1 MNRKKVLVGIL
12 FLLFLIEITPTI
24 ITNSQ
29 TPPSASA
36 YVASISVSSNP
47 FILDTATLPAIN
59 QLGSNIRFFQYPN
72 LTGQLYA
79 YEQQLPQT
87 IPTVDSVESTS
98 WKVLPYWQNGELVIN
113 STGASNYGQYIAW
126 KYSPVSNIIN
136 ITIHVA
142 SFPSRNA
149 NPGIDIFSPNV
160 GDQTSDGVSGFYV
173 LLVDFYGNS
182 IYFHSPTTGYEQLY
196 SSLPQPNPNYP
207 FTFSLILAE
216 NSAGNVTVQSV
227 YINSTAYTMNVNTPF
242 PWSQIGYVGIR
253 GDIGNLFYVSY
264 FGVSPAPYGGV
275 EQFVNNVE
283 STSWKVLPYWQ
294 NGELVIN
301 STDAGS
307 QYIAWRYSPISN
319 AINITI
325 RALLIYAQAN
335 PGIVVYS
342 PNIGDQSND
351 GSGDFCV
358 LLISF
363 SNGLM
368 WYRPSGGS
376 FAQIYSSLPRV
387 NFGYPFT
394 YSVILTENKTSGTII
409 VQSVYINGTAYS
421 VNVNTPFP
429 WSQIGYIGL
438 RGDGGAGTYYVSYFS
453 ITQLLDA
460 YSLVTNPTTNMHY
473 TGTVYVAVF
482 PYPISYDV
490 YVSPAPIVNSQ
501 SPLPMF
507 SPSFTSTTTPY
518 PVIST
523 NANYGVI
530 NIWTTS
536 GSVTASGGTVNVIP
550 SIGAWASVSLST
562 NTVPNFLVNGTVKS
576 GSVSGNTVTLSGL
589 TGTSTVVFPDNFIP
603 SSTAGVTTYNATFN
617 EIKTTAS
624 SLTFTVNTQMFE
636 SGVPV
641 IGATLGENWYYYGFY
656 SSAGSYN
663 VPLFLTTLAVGNQI
677 YANIPM
683 VESTS
688 WRVYPYWQN
697 GELVVNSTG
706 ASVGDQYIAWRYS
719 PISNVINITI
729 HVTSFP
735 VHNYYSGILV
745 LSPNVGDQTYDG
757 VSGFYAL
764 LVDFYSGIIWFHPPT
779 SGYTQLYSSLPQP
792 NPSYPFTFSV
802 ILTEN
807 SAGNVTVQSVYINGT
822 AYSVNVNTPFPWS
835 QIGYVGIRADLG
847 SGGGNLF
854 YVSYFGVN
862 SIPLVSSSGVTSF
875 NFYSPFSLSYTITNT
890 SITVQNT
897 QLVDGENYLTIPG
910 TNGIIGASFAFYNV
924 TYNVPVLAVSS
935 SPISV
940 TYNEM
945 TLTFTV
951 ISPSQ
956 SFLVSPFGVPEQNYQ
971 SLTGGVV
978 ILPQSEKVTFYANYQ
993 PNLVSPSSTVSSPP
1007 PPTTTTTPTTTPTT
1021 TINPNQV
1028 SVVING
1034 SVYLTAPWLVHYSV
1048 PSVNSS
1054 VTAYLIYNYSINKP
1068 ELVLSSPTN
1077 VNVNVTF
1084 TASNGTVLLSE
1095 TVVSPTVV
1103 VLPMTTGNVTVKTT
1117 NSTITIPLTYQR
1129 FNVVSLTNALA
1140 NSPFLGAT
1148 AILTLFFVSFFIGFV
1163 FRTVPN
1169 SMALGSVVYI
1179 TAVAPFLIAI
1189 GFPMSIVLLTVVLAV
1204 VALIYSIWALRYTN
1218 VQS

>member
-1 MNRKKVLVGIL
+1 
-12 FLLFLIEITPTI
+12 
-24 ITNSQ
+24 
-29 TPPSASA
+29 
-36 YVASISVSSNP
+36 
-47 FILDTATLPAIN
+47 
-59 QLGSNIRFFQYPN
+59 
-72 LTGQLYA
+72 LT
-79 YEQQLPQT
+79 
-87 IPTVDSVESTS
+87 
-98 WKVLPYWQNGELVIN
+98 
-113 STGASNYGQYIAW
+113 
-126 KYSPVSNIIN
+126 
-136 ITIHVA
+136 
-142 SFPSRNA
+142 
-149 NPGIDIFSPNV
+149 
-160 GDQTSDGVSGFYV
+160 
-173 LLVDFYGNS
+173 
-182 IYFHSPTTGYEQLY
+182 
-196 SSLPQPNPNYP
+196 
-207 FTFSLILAE
+207 E
-216 NSAGNVTVQSV
+216 NSAGNVTVSTV
-227 YINSTAYTMNVNTPF
+227 YINSTAYTVNVNTPF
-242 PWSQIGYVGIR
+242 PWSEIGYIGIR
-253 GDIGNLFYVSY
+253 GDTLNLFYVSY

-294 NGELVIN
+294 NSELVIN
-301 STDAGS
+301 STGASIGG
-307 QYIAWRYSPISN
+307 QYIAWKYSPTSN
-319 AINITI
+319 VINVTIHITSYPS
-325 RALLIYAQAN
+325 RNAD

-342 PNIGDQSND
+342 PNIGDQS
-351 GSGDFCV
+351 GDDNYGANFQAV
-358 LLISF
+358 LVTFTGTIWFHSPTGNWEL
-363 SNGLM
+363 L
-368 WYRPSGGS
+368 
-376 FAQIYSSLPRV
+376 YSSLPQP
-387 NFGYPFT
+387 NPSYPFT
-394 YSVILTENKTSGTII
+394 FSAILTENSAGNVTVST
-409 VQSVYINGTAYS
+409 VYINSTAYT

-429 WSQIGYIGL
+429 WSEIGYIGI
-438 RGDGGAGTYYVSYFS
+438 RGDTLNLFYVSYFGV
-453 ITQLLDA
+453 TQLLDA
-460 YSLVTNPTTNMHY
+460 YSLVTNPTTNTPY

-490 YVSPAPIVNSQ
+490 YVSPAPIVSSQ

-523 NANYGVI
+523 NANFGVI

-536 GSVTASGGTVNVIP
+536 GSVTVSSGTVNVIP
-550 SIGAWASVSLST
+550 SIGAWTSVSLST

-576 GSVSGNTVTLSGL
+576 GSVSGNTITLSGL

-688 WRVYPYWQN
+688 WRVYPYWEN

-706 ASVGDQYIAWRYS
+706 ASTGGQYIAWRYS
-719 PISNVINITI
+719 PISNTINITI

-735 VHNYYSGILV
+735 SRTGNPGIDIF
-745 LSPNVGDQTYDG
+745 SPNVGDQSSDG
-757 VSGFYAL
+757 NSGFYVL
-764 LVDFYSGIIWFHPPT
+764 LVDFYSGIIWFHSPATGFTP
-779 SGYTQLYSSLPQP
+779 LYSSLPQP
-792 NPSYPFTFSV
+792 NPNYPFTFSV

-807 SAGNVTVQSVYINGT
+807 SAGNITVSTVYINGT

-835 QIGYVGIRADLG
+835 EIGYVSIRGDVG
-847 SGGGNLF
+847 DLF

-897 QLVDGENYLTIPG
+897 QLVYGENYLTVPG
-910 TNGIIGASFAFYNV
+910 TNGIIGASFSFYNV

-940 TYNEM
+940 TYSQT

-951 ISPSQ
+951 ISASQ
-956 SFLVSPFGVPEQNYQ
+956 SFVISPFGVPEQNYQ

-978 ILPQSEKVTFYANYQ
+978 ILPQSEKVTFYVNYQ
-993 PNLVSPSSTVSSPP
+993 PNLVSSSTVSSPP
-1007 PPTTTTTPTTTPTT
+1007 PTTTTTTPPTTTT
-1021 TINPNQV
+1021 TINPNQA

-1034 SVYLTAPWLVHYSV
+1034 SVYLTAPWLVHYSI
-1048 PSVNSS
+1048 PSANSS

-1095 TVVSPTVV
+1095 SVTSPNTVI
-1103 VLPMTTGNVTVKTT
+1103 LPMTTGNVTVKTT
-1117 NSTITIPLTYQR
+1117 NSTVTIPLTYQR
-1129 FNVVSLTNALA
+1129 FTVVSLTNAIA

-1148 AILTLFFVSFFIGFV
+1148 AILILFFISFFIGFV
-1163 FRTVPN
+1163 FRTIPN

-1179 TAVAPFLIAI
+1179 TAVAPFLLAI

-1204 VALIYSIWALRYTN
+1204 VALIYSVWALRVTN